1 MNSRDENEESI
12 REILKEIMALLD
24 KIDVRLRKP
33 EFPVQDVT
41 VKKPKDIM
49 ALLKDFAEFR

>member
-24 KIDVRLRKP
+24 KIEVRLRKP
-33 EFPVQDVT
+33 EFPGSE
-41 VKKPKDIM
+41 KKQ
-49 ALLKDFAEFR
+49 